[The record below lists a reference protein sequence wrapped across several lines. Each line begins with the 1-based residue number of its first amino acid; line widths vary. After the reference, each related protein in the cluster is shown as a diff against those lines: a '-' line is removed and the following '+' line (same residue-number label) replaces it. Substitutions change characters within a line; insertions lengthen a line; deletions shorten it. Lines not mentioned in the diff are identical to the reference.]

1 MDQVAEMEK
10 TGSGDQTT
18 CTETAKEAGPRT
30 SEGDLPEAENGD
42 SDDSRESSEDKN
54 VSPGFSLRLAAAASG
69 LGGTIYRSAAAAGAI
84 FGDRGLRKRSA
95 DVISTNASKGIQG
108 IQYGFQLGAN
118 SVQKGFETLVGG
130 PKQIQAILTRLGKQ
144 YEEQRMLAL
153 LEEQRDAPMDIQI
166 GFSLY
171 EDAPQDLRSRLWVAL
186 LNQSKLVEDFEL
198 CKAPTRVN
206 RHVESGDEDTAA
218 ENLEQCHKNDAIS
231 HILEGT
237 IELPSESLLR
247 DMDAEI
253 EPASDVSN
261 VEQSHGI
268 NDVHDDWEVMDDR
281 GTSKWRQGGEITQLG
296 RYHRIEPWNEM
307 KEAFRQELMVAIT
320 SIEWP
325 LQLEVDEGGRYST
338 LLQISVGQEEID
350 DIIYRDIHRTFP
362 EYPLFGFE
370 QGQKSLF
377 NVLKAYSLHDLEVGY
392 CQGMAFVAGLLLFF
406 VPEEVAFRLF
416 CKLMDEE
423 GINLRR
429 FYLPGLVGLKIELER
444 FDILMQNYLPNL
456 KHHLESQGAVSVL
469 YASQWFLSLFSC
481 PFPVPFCSRLLD
493 VMFLQGSDSILQR
506 VSISIMAEFEA
517 ELMMQDDFEELL
529 TYLKVAPL
537 RWDHIR
543 LQKVINSSTNSPIS
557 DAELKDAEVKARKI
571 VEDNENDRSLHS
583 TDKSKKIETTSQS
596 VSLDDS
602 SKANSSTASSAHS
615 LSEEEEEGVESTI
628 SRQQTDMN
636 SEYEKMIEE
645 LEATYFQADSL
656 NN

>member
-1 MDQVAEMEK
+1 MYVNTFDQLAGMERTESDDK
-10 TGSGDQTT
+10 SCSPETT
-18 CTETAKEAGPRT
+18 QGAGPRIAN
-30 SEGDLPEAENGD
+30 EGDLETDNGD
-42 SDDSRESSEDKN
+42 SDDSSKGAEGKN
-54 VSPGFSLRLAAAASG
+54 ESPGFSLRLAAAASG

-108 IQYGFQLGAN
+108 IQYGFQIGAN

-186 LNQSKLVEDFEL
+186 LNQSKLVEDFKL
-198 CKAPTRVN
+198 CKLSSRVN
-206 RHVESGDEDTAA
+206 SGFKSGGEAIGA
-218 ENLEQCHKNDAIS
+218 ENLEECVKNEDVS
-231 HILEGT
+231 RNLEGAV
-237 IELPSESLLR
+237 EMPAESLLR
-247 DMDAEI
+247 DKNEET
-253 EPASDVSN
+253 EPTHVST
-261 VEQSHGI
+261 VEQGHGI

-307 KEAFRQELMVAIT
+307 KEAFRQELMIAMT

-338 LLQISVGQEEID
+338 LLQISVGQEEVD

-406 VPEEVAFRLF
+406 VPEEIAFRLF
-416 CKLMDEE
+416 CKLMDED

-456 KHHLESQGAVSVL
+456 KHHLEVRLKSYVYCTQYLLHKLIFSSWLIAESRRSVC
-469 YASQWFLSLFSC
+469 SLC
-481 PFPVPFCSRLLD
+481 
-493 VMFLQGSDSILQR
+493 
-506 VSISIMAEFEA
+506 
-517 ELMMQDDFEELL
+517 
-529 TYLKVAPL
+529 
-537 RWDHIR
+537 
-543 LQKVINSSTNSPIS
+543 
-557 DAELKDAEVKARKI
+557 
-571 VEDNENDRSLHS
+571 
-583 TDKSKKIETTSQS
+583 
-596 VSLDDS
+596 
-602 SKANSSTASSAHS
+602 
-615 LSEEEEEGVESTI
+615 
-628 SRQQTDMN
+628 
-636 SEYEKMIEE
+636 
-645 LEATYFQADSL
+645 
-656 NN
+656 